1 MIRTFRVPRCP
12 ARRAAPRRRSAG
24 FTLVETLV
32 AIALLGLILVG
43 VLPLFTQSM
52 LNNLKG
58 NRGTQGANNTGQVL
72 EDAGHDRYL
81 SPDLSWNTADTSLTY
96 PISYL
101 AEDLSATVET
111 VPQWVT
117 VIPPGQTEG
126 WRREVVITQHSIND
140 ITDNNLLDT
149 PLAGTWDPSGVQ
161 LKEVQVQV
169 RAGGA
174 FAPPFTVRKVKSF

>member
-1 MIRTFRVPRCP
+1 MIRTFRVPRRA

-58 NRGTQGANNTGQVL
+58 NRGTQAANNTGQVL
-72 EDAGHDRYL
+72 EDAGHDRFL

-96 PISYL
+96 PIQYIV
-101 AEDLSATVET
+101 EDFAAPVET
-111 VPQWVT
+111 VPEWVT
-117 VIPPGQTEG
+117 PLTPPAQEA
-126 WRREVVITQHSIND
+126 WRRQVVITQHGIND

-174 FAPPFTVRKVKSF
+174 FASPFTVRKVKSF